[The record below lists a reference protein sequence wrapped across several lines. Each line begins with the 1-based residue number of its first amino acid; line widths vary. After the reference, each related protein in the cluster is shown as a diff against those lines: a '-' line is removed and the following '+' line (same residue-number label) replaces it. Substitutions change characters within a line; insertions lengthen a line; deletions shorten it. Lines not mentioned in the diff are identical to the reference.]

1 MKYLFYLL
9 PGVLNIVTGLLFF
22 ITAKRM
28 ADAGV
33 SSLAVTATLPM
44 WALTYAVS
52 SYIIGKYTTKR
63 NAVKILFISQII
75 LFVSLL
81 GLLLAAFVVMRSWR
95 QFRVREYLFIVFHVG
110 LGIPLGI
117 YLMEKLPKQQLIAL
131 LVLFMFIVGIRGLVS
146 LWQARKNREELA
158 TGAPAKNL
166 LMRLVLFFGG
176 IIHGAFTTGGPFV
189 IIYASRALPHKA
201 EFRGTLSSLWL
212 TTNIVMLIRWFTTG
226 VIFESA
232 LLKTLLYALPFVIGG
247 MFFGDYLHRRVNEY
261 YFKVLVYSVLL
272 VSAALLLCRE
282 IIFA

>member
-1 MKYLFYLL
+1 MIFYAGEKSRFHAGIFMEETLRILCVGLVVFCTFTLESIAGFGSTVLAL
-9 PGVLNIVTGLLFF
+9 PF
-22 ITAKRM
+22 IIMLIGMRF
-28 ADAGV
+28 
-33 SSLAVTATLPM
+33 AVPFL
-44 WALTYAVS
+44 
-52 SYIIGKYTTKR
+52 
-63 NAVKILFISQII
+63 
-75 LFVSLL
+75 SLL

-189 IIYASRALPHKA
+189 IIYASRALPQKA

-247 MFFGDYLHRRVNEY
+247 MSFGDYLHRRVNEY